1 LRKENDIR
9 LRIDMLQGQSKTIAE
24 MLVKALSKH
33 NTISIQ
39 EYSARLTNI
48 RDRIEELM
56 WVLNEKSM
64 SWNFLQ
70 EVYAITMNGK
80 KEEFLTVGQ
89 ILEKIKIGELSMKD
103 LPPDVNDKIRKGLPQ
118 LKKLNTFAI

>member
-1 LRKENDIR
+1 
-9 LRIDMLQGQSKTIAE
+9 MLQGQSKTIAE
-24 MLVKALSKH
+24 MLLKALSLH

-103 LPPDVNDKIRKGLPQ
+103 LPPDVNDKIRKGLAQ